1 MTAILKPY
9 VHATLHGIR
18 RPQSYSPALRSAYNS
33 WAETVRDDLY
43 GERMDEA
50 KGKEKELR
58 YADVGINLTD
68 ATYCGFYNHH
78 SAPSHPPD
86 LPSVISRATSAG
98 VRKFMVTG
106 SDLDQSLQAIELAK
120 QYPGQCYATVGVH
133 PCSARSFDKYQGGG
147 EDLLKELERVA
158 REGMKVGWVVAFGE
172 IGVDF
177 DRLGLAGKEV
187 QEKWFQRQVEVAV
200 KLQLPLFL
208 HSRAAHTSFLSI
220 LRPHIVNLPLRGLV
234 HSFTGPLTEMQ
245 ELIDLGFH
253 IGVNGCSL
261 KTEEN
266 LEVVKAVPLDR
277 LQLETDGPWCE
288 IRASHA
294 GMSVLKGVQGRDGAG
309 EGEAWKK
316 VKKEK
321 WEEGAMV
328 KGRNEPCEI
337 GKVARVVAG
346 VKGIGIEEV
355 VDAAWRNSVGM
366 FGLGEERNPA

>member
-1 MTAILKPY
+1 M
-9 VHATLHGIR
+9 
-18 RPQSYSPALRSAYNS
+18 
-33 WAETVRDDLY
+33 E
-43 GERMDEA
+43 EA
-50 KGKEKELR
+50 KGKEKDLR
-58 YADVGINLTD
+58 YADKSLHVGINLTD
-68 ATYCGFYNHH
+68 ATYRGYYNHH
-78 SAPSHPPD
+78 STPSHPPD
-86 LPSVISRATSAG
+86 LPSVISRASSAG

-133 PCSARSFDKYQGGG
+133 PCSARSFDKYKGGG
-147 EDLLKELERVA
+147 EALLQELDRVT
-158 REGMKVGWVVAFGE
+158 REGMEGGWVVAFGE

-208 HSRAAHTSFLSI
+208 HSRAAHNSFLSI
-220 LRPHIVNLPLRGLV
+220 LRPHLANLPLRGLV
-234 HSFTGPLTEMQ
+234 HSFTGSLSEMQ

-294 GMSVLKGVQGRDGAG
+294 GMTVLKGVQGRESAG
-309 EGEAWKK
+309 EGETWKK

-366 FGLGEERNPA
+366 FRLGEERNPA